1 MTLHHLTGVQGYIKL
16 DDVSWADANVTFVM
30 NQASATA
37 ARGGK
42 WSDLNLPGKKSCSI
56 TAKNIMRTAAKM
68 GGMLTDASTSGTAGT
83 VTTAFTIA
91 EDGWHASTTPAITTP
106 SRIRLTVGTAPL
118 TVAGVITVIGTD
130 VNGNPMQENID
141 IGQIGIGEY
150 VTGTRLFSTVT
161 GCYNTDAYSATGT
174 LTMTSIAGSSAYETS
189 SNPKIYSLEFGGYDS
204 VTGNT
209 IYVVIDNAFA
219 SKSGLAYADAN
230 SVFMDDVSY
239 TVEDIDAD
247 VHIYE
252 TVDG

>member
-16 DDVSWADANVTFVM
+16 DSVTWADANVTFVM
-30 NQASATA
+30 SQASATA

-42 WSDLNLPGKKSCSI
+42 WSDLNLPGKKSCTI
-56 TAKNIMRTAAKM
+56 TAKNIMRTAARM
-68 GGMLTDASTSGTAGT
+68 GGMLTDTSTSGTAGT

-91 EDGWHASTTPAITTP
+91 ADGWHASTTPTIATP

-118 TVAGVITVIGTD
+118 TVAGVVTIIGTD
-130 VNGNPMQENID
+130 VNGDPLEEAIS
-141 IGQIGIGEY
+141 IGLIGIGEY
-150 VTGTRLFSTVT
+150 VTGTKLFKTVT
-161 GCYNTDAYSATGT
+161 GCYNTTAYSATGT
-174 LTMTSIAGSSAYETS
+174 LTMTSLAGASSYETTA
-189 SNPKIYSLEFGGYDS
+189 NPKSYALEFGGYDS

-209 IYVVIDNAFA
+209 IYVVVDHAFA

-230 SVFMDDVSY
+230 TVFMDDVSF

-252 TVDG
+252 VTTN